1 MASCPG
7 CTRLPGFLVATSSSM
22 AAWPMPTAVVAED
35 ARRFYT
41 GGTSGAPGALTSTCP
56 ATASA
61 AVVLVPIGTWLLAI
75 VLS

>member
-1 MASCPG
+1 MRA
-7 CTRLPGFLVATSSSM
+7 
-22 AAWPMPTAVVAED
+22 
-35 ARRFYT
+35 RFYT